1 MISIKDSYERSLND
15 CLRNANLPLTDLGEP
30 VAFLQ
35 NAYHAFTNGAF
46 MVVCSLAGK
55 PNDVARTE
63 RIKRF
68 AAELDG
74 APADSEDP
82 ELNLV
87 EGWVAHVEGA
97 NIDDS
102 PEPQR
107 DVFHDLFKAGIQFFV
122 TEVRSNTT
130 EFDRPRYER
139 LKREV
144 ADACEHDEV
153 LEDLNLH

>member
-1 MISIKDSYERSLND
+1 MRGRLTVWLSL
-15 CLRNANLPLTDLGEP
+15 
-30 VAFLQ
+30 
-35 NAYHAFTNGAF
+35 

-74 APADSEDP
+74 VPAASEDP

-87 EGWVAHVEGA
+87 EGWEAHVEGSDL
-97 NIDDS
+97 DDS
-102 PEPQR
+102 PELQR
-107 DVFHDLFKAGIQFFV
+107 EIFHDLFKAGIQFFV

-130 EFDRPRYER
+130 EFDRPCYER